1 MNLVINSISDEVT
14 VGEIRQQNMEIHD
27 EAGCV
32 DASLEFVDQNSKG
45 SIEDF
50 SKTMEKEWRTISKKK
65 KKVLAVPITRPVT
78 RASKPIF
85 K

>member
-1 MNLVINSISDEVT
+1 
-14 VGEIRQQNMEIHD
+14 MEIHD

-32 DASLEFVDQNSKG
+32 DASLELVDQNSKG

-78 RASKPIF
+78 WASKPIF